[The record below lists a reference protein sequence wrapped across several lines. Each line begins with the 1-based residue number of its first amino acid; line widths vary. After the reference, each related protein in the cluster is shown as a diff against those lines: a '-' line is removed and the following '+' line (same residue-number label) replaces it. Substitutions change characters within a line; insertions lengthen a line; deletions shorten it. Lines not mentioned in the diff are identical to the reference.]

1 MIRMNVWAE
10 GFSLRGCQHS
20 GSEALSAEFRLF
32 GESVE
37 SDTNW
42 MTHGARLPELKEHWG
57 LMVFPLPSTFQYAYG
72 GRGGPVMLG

>member
-37 SDTNW
+37 SDTN
-42 MTHGARLPELKEHWG
+42 G
-57 LMVFPLPSTFQYAYG
+57 
-72 GRGGPVMLG
+72 